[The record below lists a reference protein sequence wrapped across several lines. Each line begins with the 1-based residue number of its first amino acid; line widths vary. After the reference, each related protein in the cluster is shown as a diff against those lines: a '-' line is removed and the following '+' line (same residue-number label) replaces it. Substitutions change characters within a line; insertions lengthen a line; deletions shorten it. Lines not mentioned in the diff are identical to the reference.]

1 MRKRWCHDD
10 GHYGGAVCYTHS
22 KTAWQL
28 SRRKLTEIVNRITN
42 VTVENKLVTGASY
55 TSLCSLGFDLGKWKT
70 SPKRRRGRR
79 KMKDMPCGCLSP
91 WAEEL
96 SCWDRERSGV
106 RRVDGAAGN
115 RRHKKKKEKKQ
126 QTTTVVSFRLTTQR
140 TPSCFFSFFPTFGS
154 PNWQVADGGP
164 VRPLAAGG
172 CPSESQ
178 QQRNCGRDYYK
189 KTERE
194 ITKNLM
200 E

>member
-1 MRKRWCHDD
+1 MSWRRTLWWRCLLYSLKNGVTTFTPETHGDRQSNNECHCRKQ
-10 GHYGGAVCYTHS
+10 T
-22 KTAWQL
+22 
-28 SRRKLTEIVNRITN
+28 
-42 VTVENKLVTGASY
+42 VTCTSY

-164 VRPLAAGG
+164 VRPFG
-172 CPSESQ
+172 CWWLPK
-178 QQRNCGRDYYK
+178 RKPTTK
-189 KTERE
+189 KLWEG
-194 ITKNLM
+194 LL
-200 E
+200 